1 MAIETRQNLVTQ
13 YSKKIYFVV
22 HAGKPIPLINFVS
35 LIKIDKVMETI
46 RVDIL
51 NPKAKSLLKD
61 LADLDLIRIKKDKVQ
76 SEFKELLDNLRTNSD
91 DAPSLDE
98 ITAEVESVRKAR
110 YEK

>member
-1 MAIETRQNLVTQ
+1 
-13 YSKKIYFVV
+13 
-22 HAGKPIPLINFVS
+22 
-35 LIKIDKVMETI
+35 METI

-61 LADLDLIRIKKDKVQ
+61 LADLDLIRIKKDKVK
-76 SEFKELLDNLRTNSD
+76 SGFKELLDNLRINSD

>member
-1 MAIETRQNLVTQ
+1 
-13 YSKKIYFVV
+13 
-22 HAGKPIPLINFVS
+22 
-35 LIKIDKVMETI
+35 METI

-61 LADLDLIRIKKDKVQ
+61 LADLDLIRIKKDKVK
-76 SEFKELLDNLRTNSD
+76 SEFKELLDNLRINSD